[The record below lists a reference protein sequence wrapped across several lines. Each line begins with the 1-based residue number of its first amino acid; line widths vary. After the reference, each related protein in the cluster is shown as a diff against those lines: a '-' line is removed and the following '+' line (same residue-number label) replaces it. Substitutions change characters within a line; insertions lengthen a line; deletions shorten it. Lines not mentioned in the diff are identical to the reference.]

1 MVSLPIPLSTR
12 LAVSSTPISRP
23 LGIWPGR
30 YICHAPTRPVVP
42 GAGEAVRKGC
52 KGWLAATAAGAA
64 DCAGAGDGGALRSRE
79 AVFAPGVVDA
89 ARPGFVPSLEATADV
104 GVGTGVGSE
113 PTRLECDLLSVD

>member
-42 GAGEAVRKGC
+42 GVGEAVRKGC
-52 KGWLAATAAGAA
+52 KGWLAATGVRVA
-64 DCAGAGDGGALRSRE
+64 DCTGTGDAAAVRSRE
-79 AVFAPGVVDA
+79 AVSVAGVADA
-89 ARPGFVPSLEATADV
+89 ATPGFVVPFAATAGV
-104 GVGTGVGSE
+104 AVGTGIGSD
-113 PTRLECDLLSVD
+113 PTRFDCDLL